1 MKLFISLEV
10 VGKSTFS
17 TVFRKKAQLQKKAHR
32 NLHVCTA
39 KVFREK
45 RSNTA
50 AERQDN
56 LSQFASRRGFAI
68 ARV

>member
-45 RSNTA
+45 QSNTA
-50 AERQDN
+50 AERQSEPVRFKKGVRDC
-56 LSQFASRRGFAI
+56 
-68 ARV
+68 